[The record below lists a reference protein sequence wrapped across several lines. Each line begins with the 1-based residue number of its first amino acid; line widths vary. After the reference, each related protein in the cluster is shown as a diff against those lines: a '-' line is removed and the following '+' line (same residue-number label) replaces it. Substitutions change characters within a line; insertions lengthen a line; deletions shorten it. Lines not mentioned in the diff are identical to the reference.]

1 MARISKKKANI
12 PEQKPQTNLH
22 LWIIIILLSVQTLF
36 LFYKNMDFIK
46 NIFKQDPNKYY
57 EDELEKK
64 TLNGKETS
72 ENAPRVNMTNVRI
85 SILNGCGSSGIAT
98 VWKDRLRKMNLD
110 VRETGNTD
118 KKYVKTVIL
127 SRIEDMRY
135 ANELARSLGVSS
147 ENVVMQLNKD
157 LVDIDLTIIIGTDH
171 KELEKRKSD
180 G

>member
-1 MARISKKKANI
+1 MTRISRKKAHST
-12 PEQKPQTNLH
+12 EQKPQTNLH
-22 LWIIIILLSVQTLF
+22 LWIIITLLSVQTLF

-46 NIFKQDPNKYY
+46 SSFKQDPNKYY

-64 TLNGKETS
+64 PLNGDKVLDKAST
-72 ENAPRVNMTNVRI
+72 VNLTNVRI

-98 VWKDRLRKMNLD
+98 IWKDKLRKMNLD

-135 ANELARSLGVSS
+135 AKQLARSLGVGS

-157 LVDIDLTIIIGTDH
+157 LVDIDLTIIIGSDH